1 MTVIRFDPFRDPLE
15 RLLSMAATGTRAPL
29 GMPMDVYRAG
39 DGSYHVEA
47 DLPGVDPDSVE
58 VTVEHSTLTIRAER
72 TPHYGE
78 SEQVIVAERPQGSF
92 TRQLSLGEGV
102 DSENLTAA
110 YADGVLH
117 LIVPV
122 SPKTQARRVEI
133 THAPGGSRTI
143 SGSTA
148 EQGGAPGG
156 GERPGRRRQPP
167 RHRGWCR
174 PGTGRE
180 RRAGGNPMAPGW
192 PAVAGRPYQASP
204 LPGAIVVPNRHRRI
218 ASPASRCCA
227 HRPCPGSRAGNPA
240 VLRGTG
246 PATSTG
252 AGS

>member
-1 MTVIRFDPFRDPLE
+1 MAVFRFDPFRDPLE

-72 TPHYGE
+72 SPHYGE

-102 DSENLTAA
+102 DSENLTAG

-117 LIVPV
+117 VTIPV

-143 SGSTA
+143 SGTQLRVRRPPAAPAAA
-148 EQGGAPGG
+148 EHPPGQAGVSRHGIRAGAGLG
-156 GERPGRRRQPP
+156 RQRNRGRKVGDGGRRDPD
-167 RHRGWCR
+167 
-174 PGTGRE
+174 
-180 RRAGGNPMAPGW
+180 
-192 PAVAGRPYQASP
+192 
-204 LPGAIVVPNRHRRI
+204 
-218 ASPASRCCA
+218 
-227 HRPCPGSRAGNPA
+227 
-240 VLRGTG
+240 
-246 PATSTG
+246 
-252 AGS
+252 

>member
-1 MTVIRFDPFRDPLE
+1 MAVIRFDPFRDPLE

-72 TPHYGE
+72 SPHYGE

-117 LIVPV
+117 LTIPV
-122 SPKTQARRVEI
+122 SPKTQARRIEI

-143 SGSTA
+143 SGSTV
-148 EQGGAPGG
+148 EQGEAPAGS
-156 GERPGRRRQPP
+156 RRRLNIRPTCGAS
-167 RHRGWCR
+167 RHGI
-174 PGTGRE
+174 
-180 RRAGGNPMAPGW
+180 RAGQARVGRGRGAGNPM
-192 PAVAGRPYQASP
+192 AVAGRPYQAQP
-204 LPGAIVVPNRHRRI
+204 RPGADVARTGS
-218 ASPASRCCA
+218 SPASRCGRSGRSSA
-227 HRPCPGSRAGNPA
+227 RATRACGQP
-240 VLRGTG
+240 RRWD
-246 PATSTG
+246 
-252 AGS
+252 

>member
-1 MTVIRFDPFRDPLE
+1 MAVIRFDPFRDPLE

-47 DLPGVDPDSVE
+47 DLPGVDLDSVE

-72 TPHYGE
+72 SPHYGD

-102 DSENLTAA
+102 DSENLTAG

-117 LIVPV
+117 VTIPV
-122 SPKTQARRVEI
+122 SPKTQARRVQI

-148 EQGGAPGG
+148 EQGGAAADSTGG
-156 GERPGRRRQPP
+156 G
-167 RHRGWCR
+167 
-174 PGTGRE
+174 
-180 RRAGGNPMAPGW
+180 
-192 PAVAGRPYQASP
+192 
-204 LPGAIVVPNRHRRI
+204 
-218 ASPASRCCA
+218 
-227 HRPCPGSRAGNPA
+227 
-240 VLRGTG
+240 
-246 PATSTG
+246 
-252 AGS
+252 